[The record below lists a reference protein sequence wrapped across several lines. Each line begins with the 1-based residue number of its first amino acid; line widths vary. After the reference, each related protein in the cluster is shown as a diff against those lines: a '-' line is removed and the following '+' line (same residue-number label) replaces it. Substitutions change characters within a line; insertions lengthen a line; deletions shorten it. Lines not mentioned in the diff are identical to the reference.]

1 MGVVGMLDPPWEE
14 VKVSIEECASSLRLA
29 SVSSSSPETTRLTA
43 VAVYRCIVYR
53 CIGVFKEDEDCRGE
67 GVGEWGCELVRL

>member
-43 VAVYRCIVYR
+43 EAIYR
-53 CIGVFKEDEDCRGE
+53 CIGVFKEDEDCRSE
-67 GVGEWGCELVRL
+67 GVGEWRCELVRV